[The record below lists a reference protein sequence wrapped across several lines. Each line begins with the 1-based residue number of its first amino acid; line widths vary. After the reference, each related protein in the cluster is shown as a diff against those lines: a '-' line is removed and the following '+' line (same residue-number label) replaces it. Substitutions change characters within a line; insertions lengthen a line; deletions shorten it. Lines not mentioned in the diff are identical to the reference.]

1 MHNFS
6 LHLVIEIFESVMKY
20 IVFKYIRR
28 INQIVVD
35 LTPRNKNARTSY
47 I

>member
-1 MHNFS
+1 MHNFC
-6 LHLVIEIFESVMKY
+6 LHLVIENFESVMEY

-28 INQIVVD
+28 INQIVED
-35 LTPRNKNARTSY
+35 LSVRNKNAITSY